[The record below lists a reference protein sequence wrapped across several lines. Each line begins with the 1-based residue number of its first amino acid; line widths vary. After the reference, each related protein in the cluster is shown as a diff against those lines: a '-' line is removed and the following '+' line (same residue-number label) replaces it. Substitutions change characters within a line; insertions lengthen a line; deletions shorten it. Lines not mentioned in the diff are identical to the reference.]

1 MILIASSPV
10 MSAGVGVFVYG
21 ESDMKK
27 IGLAAA
33 MLAGIAGLVCAD
45 VYNDNVGNHLSGGD
59 LHDFFASQGFNHLDI
74 VSVSVMNDATDLY
87 FDIHLNAD
95 IDATTWGNY
104 MVGMNTGA
112 GTATDNPWGPRP
124 INWNTTISHWI
135 GTWANDGGSSTNG
148 QVWSH
153 DGSSWSQISG
163 LSGTDNSQHATGH
176 QRFSVSLATLGLGV
190 GDVVL
195 FDVVTSGGGGGDPG
209 VDHLSRA
216 DPSATNWGS
225 GSASGGFLAYTI
237 VPAPSC
243 LALAGL
249 GGLLAGRRRR

>member
-1 MILIASSPV
+1 
-10 MSAGVGVFVYG
+10 
-21 ESDMKK
+21 MKK
-27 IGLAAA
+27 NLFAATVLVAVAGLAS
-33 MLAGIAGLVCAD
+33 AD
-45 VYNDNVGNHLSGGD
+45 TFNDNVGNHLAGGD

-74 VSVSVMNDATDLY
+74 VSVSVSNDASDLF
-87 FDIHLNAD
+87 FDIQLNAD
-95 IDATTWGNY
+95 IDATSWGNY
-104 MVGMNTGA
+104 MVGLNTGA

-153 DGSSWSQISG
+153 DGVSWSQISG
-163 LSGTDNSQHATGH
+163 LSGTDNSAHSTGH
-176 QRFSVSLATLGLGV
+176 QRFSVSLATLGLSV

-216 DPSATNWGS
+216 DYSTDNWGT
-225 GSASGGFLAYTI
+225 GSASGNFLAYTI
-237 VPAPSC
+237 VPAPGAM
-243 LALAGL
+243 ALVGL
-249 GGLLAGRRRR
+249 GGLAMGRRRR